1 MLATPPLPHD
11 RSSAPGLAHTRPM
24 ISVSWSYDLLSSDE
38 QRLLRRLSVF
48 AGGFTLEAA
57 EIICD
62 EKNEGNVPGSLT
74 NLVHKSLVVADLVPG
89 QETRSSYTR

>member
-11 RSSAPGLAHTRPM
+11 RSSAPGLANARPM
-24 ISVSWSYDLLSSDE
+24 ISVSWSYDLLSPDE

-48 AGGFTLEAA
+48 TGGFTLEAA

-62 EKNEGNVPGSLT
+62 EKT
-74 NLVHKSLVVADLVPG
+74 KATCRD
-89 QETRSSYTR
+89 R